1 MMLAYLIKKVRMR
14 ILPNL
19 RYLPE
24 SRLRICECCL
34 KLTLFLSLS
43 EGEEFKVCLRCRA
56 NLRYEMLAQL
66 IRQYGSRLSDM
77 NVVELDPHSPLRP
90 ILSKAKEYVRTYYSS
105 IDTLGS
111 ARPDGTRCEDITRL
125 TFADNSVDLIVSSDV
140 LEHVPDLVAAF
151 KETSRVLRLGG
162 IHLFTVPPRDRTQRR
177 AEFIAGKLKHSAEPE
192 YHSDPLNIAGILTF
206 WDIGPDASQY
216 FSLPDLELSIVRGP
230 EGKDRRVVW
239 MAEKKSVIVPDRK
252 EN

>member
-1 MMLAYLIKKVRMR
+1 MLAYLIKKVRTR

-24 SRLRICECCL
+24 SRLRRCECCL
-34 KLTLFLSLS
+34 KPSLFLSLS

-66 IRQYGSRLSDM
+66 IRQYGSRLSEM

-90 ILSKAKEYVRTYYSS
+90 ILSGAKDYVRTYYSS
-105 IDTLGS
+105 TDSLGS
-111 ARPDGTRCEDITRL
+111 VRADGTRCEDITRL

-162 IHLFTVPPRDRTQRR
+162 VHLFTVPPRDKTRRR
-177 AEFIAGKLKHSAEPE
+177 AELVNGKVKHLAEPE
-192 YHSDPLNIAGILTF
+192 YHSDPLNPAGILAF

-239 MAEKKSVIVPDRK
+239 KAQKKAAIASVI
-252 EN
+252 